1 MLKIQDMKKLLF
13 IALLAFTVAI
23 PTTQVI
29 AANEPLTKEKVATMT
44 EAEKK
49 AKFEEIKAR
58 VSEIKGMDKSNMT
71 KSEKK
76 ELRKELKG
84 LKKQAAAVQGI
95 YLSVGAVII
104 IILLLILIL

>member
-1 MLKIQDMKKLLF
+1 MKKLLV
-13 IALLAFTVAI
+13 IALLSVAVAL
-23 PTTQVI
+23 PTTQA
-29 AANEPLTKEKVATMT
+29 AANSVEPLTKEKVATMT

-49 AKFEEIKAR
+49 ARVEEIKAR
-58 VSEIKGMDKSNMT
+58 VYEIKAMDKSNLT
-71 KSEKK
+71 RAERKS
-76 ELRKELKG
+76 LRHELKD